1 MKNSISDKQR
11 NYCSKII
18 FLDIDWVIVAPY
30 TPWKSEH
37 TFNKEKV
44 ELLKEIVKKTW
55 AKIVI
60 TSNWKYRLDRLIPQ
74 WIENNLDMFIDT
86 TIHHYWNNTMRRQE
100 EILEWVFHNW
110 VENYI
115 VIDDCYWFWLRL
127 FKKRWNLIK
136 TKTHIWLTKEDVIN
150 AIELLNSK

>member
-1 MKNSISDKQR
+1 MK
-11 NYCSKII
+11 
-18 FLDIDWVIVAPY
+18 
-30 TPWKSEH
+30 
-37 TFNKEKV
+37 
-44 ELLKEIVKKTW
+44 
-55 AKIVI
+55 
-60 TSNWKYRLDRLIPQ
+60 
-74 WIENNLDMFIDT
+74 
-86 TIHHYWNNTMRRQE
+86 RQE